1 MARLFISQHRLDRL
15 TADEK
20 VVLDGN
26 RLDLPALGTS
36 FQLEPAVH
44 FLAVVDGEDSHDLVG
59 RVKTE
64 AALRTLGADLLHNS
78 AIVGET
84 AYECE
89 PGFLG
94 VVMAA
99 GLSWAGRLGE
109 LPA

>member
-20 VVLDGN
+20 VVLEGA
-26 RLDLPALGTS
+26 RLDVPALGAS
-36 FQLEPAVH
+36 FRVEPAVY
-44 FLAVVDGEDSHDLVG
+44 FTAVVDGNDVQNLVG

-64 AALRTLGADLLHNS
+64 VALREIGAVLLYTS

-89 PGFLG
+89 TGFLG
-94 VVMAA
+94 EVVNPGA
-99 GLSWAGRLGE
+99 SWAGRLGE